1 MIDTHCHLL
10 PGLDDG
16 PPDLP
21 AARELAVQL
30 VRQGIVEVVCTPH
43 LSRRYPI
50 ERAQARAAM
59 QKLGADLD
67 RAGVSLRLHL
77 AAEVTPERVTQDG
90 AARLQFRAIAG
101 RFLLVEIVQATPLAT
116 LRLVQTTLARYR
128 LTAVFGHPERCR
140 AVQRRPEALRALR
153 DDGALVQVV
162 APSLLGRWGPEASA
176 TAWELIDQGLVDLLA
191 SDAHGFLRRRPH
203 LREAA
208 VLVAERFGDDVRTA
222 LTERTPRR
230 LLDHDQ
236 QNEELEPQ

>member
-16 PPDLP
+16 PPDLA

-30 VRQGIVEVVCTPH
+30 ARQGISEVVCTPH
-43 LSRRYPI
+43 LSRRYPV
-50 ERAQARAAM
+50 ERAQAKTAM
-59 QKLGADLD
+59 QKLAADLD
-67 RAGVSLRLHL
+67 RAGISLRLHL
-77 AAEVTPERVTQDG
+77 AAEVTPERVMQEG

-101 RFLLVEIVQATPLAT
+101 RFLLVEIVQPTPLAT
-116 LRLVQTTLARYR
+116 LELVQTTLARYR
-128 LTAVFGHPERCR
+128 LTTVFGHPERCR

-203 LREAA
+203 LRAA
-208 VLVAERFGDDVRTA
+208 ADLVAQRFGDDARTS

-230 LLDHDQ
+230 LLGHDHLP
-236 QNEELEPQ
+236 EEL